1 MGRLL
6 SRNRGKWGA
15 KRGQRNPMDFLQ
27 QSKSPTAKV
36 KLPNQARQG
45 QKMRKKKRGGG
56 PGSIGNDNDCSSIF
70 DTQLPGL
77 EHVPFNTNPGEY
89 HAASGAGPP
98 GCGDALSYHRPSHS
112 RASIAG
118 SGIVGINFG
127 GSSWTHPPG
136 MSSVNSPGPP
146 SVEIPPSPA
155 SPDQSSISIPASL
168 AGGGRGKADV
178 VSRPSLG
185 SSASS
190 SHSLLAAT
198 AATDPASSAQNKMV
212 SKACGM
218 VDELRKL
225 YNLGVELE
233 LLQLEEE
240 VPAHL
245 DAVEQLIHRS
255 GRSWQSRLETIEDI
269 GIT

>member
-1 MGRLL
+1 
-6 SRNRGKWGA
+6 
-15 KRGQRNPMDFLQ
+15 MDFLQ

-98 GCGDALSYHRPSHS
+98 GCGDALNIDYQSYHRPSHS
-112 RASIAG
+112 RASLAS

-136 MSSVNSPGPP
+136 MSSVNSPAPP
-146 SVEIPPSPA
+146 SVEITPSPA

-168 AGGGRGKADV
+168 VRGGRGKADV

-190 SHSLLAAT
+190 SHSLLAAA

-225 YNLGVELE
+225 YNLGFELE